1 MTSPHGGGACR
12 GRSEAG
18 LPATIVNALTVDV
31 EEYYHG
37 YEFEAALG
45 VDGLRRLPSRVAG
58 QTEHLLDLLDAH
70 RARGTFFTLGVVAQR
85 QPRLVRSI
93 VERGHEIAS
102 HGWDH
107 TPVYRLG
114 PAGFRADVRRA
125 KHAVEQ
131 AAGRL
136 VRGYRAPNYSIR
148 RDTPWAFGVLVEE
161 GFVYDSSMYPVVHD
175 RYGFP
180 HAPRF
185 PHVAQRVEG
194 IDFWEVPVG
203 TARCAGVNLPLGGG
217 FFRLFPAALVH
228 GALASVNAREKRPVV
243 FYMHPWELD
252 PDQPRPPMTFVQR
265 FRHYTGLATAERKLA
280 ALLAAFSFASIETV
294 FEEVRP
300 ARRVAPRAR
309 GTAAPTVLACHE
321 SATLRARD
329 VRRAGSSAWR
339 RLAARLDERVETTW
353 ARTWFGAATACVV
366 ESEDDRRALAEHVAL
381 ERVEVI
387 PAGIDDAKHA

>member
-18 LPATIVNALTVDV
+18 LPETIVNALTVDV

-45 VDGLRRLPSRVAG
+45 VDGLRRLPSRVLP
-58 QTEHLLDLLDAH
+58 QTERLLDLLDTH
-70 RARGTFFTLGVVAQR
+70 RARGTFFVLGVVAQR
-85 QPRLVRSI
+85 YPRLVREI

-107 TPVYRLG
+107 TPVFRLG

-148 RDTPWAFGVLVEE
+148 RDTPWAFSVLVEE

-180 HAPRF
+180 DAPRF
-185 PHVAQRVEG
+185 PHVAQHIDG

-203 TARCAGVNLPLGGG
+203 TARFAGVNLPLGGG
-217 FFRLFPAALVH
+217 FFRLFPVALVH
-228 GALASVNAREKRPVV
+228 GALASVNARERRPVV
-243 FYMHPWELD
+243 FYVHPWELD
-252 PDQPRPPMTFVQR
+252 PQQPRPAMTLIQR
-265 FRHYTGLATAERKLA
+265 FRHYTGLASAERKLA
-280 ALLAAFSFASIETV
+280 GLLAAFAFGSIEAV
-294 FEEVRP
+294 FAEVRP
-300 ARRVAPRAR
+300 ARRVAARA
-309 GTAAPTVLACHE
+309 
-321 SATLRARD
+321 S
-329 VRRAGSSAWR
+329 
-339 RLAARLDERVETTW
+339 
-353 ARTWFGAATACVV
+353 
-366 ESEDDRRALAEHVAL
+366 
-381 ERVEVI
+381 
-387 PAGIDDAKHA
+387 

>member
-1 MTSPHGGGACR
+1 MAETV
-12 GRSEAG
+12 
-18 LPATIVNALTVDV
+18 VNALTVDV

-161 GFVYDSSMYPVVHD
+161 GFIYDSSMYPVVHD

-180 HAPRF
+180 DGPRF
-185 PHVAQRVEG
+185 PHVAQNVEG
-194 IDFWEVPVG
+194 IEFWEVPVG

-280 ALLAAFSFASIETV
+280 ALLAAFSFGSIETV

-300 ARRVAPRAR
+300 ARRVAARA
-309 GTAAPTVLACHE
+309 
-321 SATLRARD
+321 S
-329 VRRAGSSAWR
+329 
-339 RLAARLDERVETTW
+339 
-353 ARTWFGAATACVV
+353 
-366 ESEDDRRALAEHVAL
+366 
-381 ERVEVI
+381 
-387 PAGIDDAKHA
+387 

>member
-1 MTSPHGGGACR
+1 LAETV
-12 GRSEAG
+12 
-18 LPATIVNALTVDV
+18 VNALTVDV

-180 HAPRF
+180 DAPRF
-185 PHVAQRVEG
+185 PHVAQNVEG

-228 GALASVNAREKRPVV
+228 GALASVNTREKRPVV

-252 PDQPRPPMTFVQR
+252 PDQPRPPMTFMQR
-265 FRHYTGLATAERKLA
+265 FRHYAGLATAERKLA
-280 ALLAAFSFASIETV
+280 GLLAAFSFGSIETV

-300 ARRVAPRAR
+300 ARRVAARA
-309 GTAAPTVLACHE
+309 
-321 SATLRARD
+321 S
-329 VRRAGSSAWR
+329 
-339 RLAARLDERVETTW
+339 
-353 ARTWFGAATACVV
+353 
-366 ESEDDRRALAEHVAL
+366 
-381 ERVEVI
+381 
-387 PAGIDDAKHA
+387 